1 MKKPTFFLLA
11 VLLLGSLSSCDV
23 EEYMFTKSFVT
34 SYDYVEGIGF
44 ESAEPEGPYITL
56 VAQCDYTKSIDS
68 EHGSGSYESR
78 CQYYGDTSYDQRIS
92 TFLIDQKVDAFYQ
105 HFERIDVVCQEEY
118 DAQHPAG
125 TSLNDIVMFFS
136 LTPSPF
142 IESGYCELFRD
153 FDSLPTISGYPLR
166 QWANEYAKGYNNR
179 EKEYM
184 ELYRNH
190 EDIPSQ
196 WFPVYEKLSVLTA
209 EDLKLVKI
217 AGGYDRNLLGI
228 LHFISAPSTDGPK
241 TFTVTMTTVD
251 GEVFTHTETVSLKF
265 DR

>member
-1 MKKPTFFLLA
+1 MKKPISLLLA

-34 SYDYVEGIGF
+34 SFFFIEDIGF
-44 ESAEPEGPYITL
+44 ESAEPEGPFITL
-56 VAQCDYTKSIDS
+56 VAQTEWENRVDFRQ
-68 EHGSGSYESR
+68 GVASYEDR
-78 CQYYGDTSYDQRIS
+78 CRYYGDTSYNRKIS
-92 TFLIDQKVDAFYQ
+92 MKFCNQTVDAFYQ

-166 QWANEYAKGYNNR
+166 DRTDDYAYMYNNS
-179 EKEYM
+179 EEEYV
-184 ELYRNH
+184 ELYHNYK
-190 EDIPSQ
+190 EIPSQ
-196 WFPVYEKLSVLTA
+196 WFPVYGKLCELTS
-209 EDLKLVKI
+209 EDLKLVKMP
-217 AGGYDRNLLGI
+217 GGYRNHLGV
-228 LHFISAPSTDGPK
+228 LHFTSAPSTDGPK